1 MPLYEIDQGDVETV
15 TSIVDAHFPRGD
27 LDLVID
33 DASHHVDLTEA
44 SFNVLFPRL
53 RPGGLY
59 VIEDWAWAH
68 VGYGA
73 HRPGQEPLTSFVFE
87 VLMVLPSRLGLIS
100 DITVT
105 RELDHGPAWSGSVRH
120 RGFRHPD
127 HVLGALPGPRHLPA
141 IARVAPAGLNRWPQ
155 RLALTTHRAATK
167 VYETT
172 RNVSTSPS
180 VGFMPPGGPMPLPD
194 LTVPTLRI
202 TAWPDAV
209 IDAVGHDP
217 RSTYVE
223 MFWLGILGPST
234 TWLLRRLVSGLDRH
248 PDGYEL
254 PLAQTASALGL
265 GNKGGRHSPFV
276 RSLARCCQFGA
287 ATFSGST
294 GLAVRRRLP
303 R

>member
-1 MPLYEIDQGDVETV
+1 
-15 TSIVDAHFPRGD
+15 
-27 LDLVID
+27 
-33 DASHHVDLTEA
+33 
-44 SFNVLFPRL
+44 
-53 RPGGLY
+53 
-59 VIEDWAWAH
+59 
-68 VGYGA
+68 
-73 HRPGQEPLTSFVFE
+73 
-87 VLMVLPSRLGLIS
+87 
-100 DITVT
+100 
-105 RELDHGPAWSGSVRH
+105 
-120 RGFRHPD
+120 
-127 HVLGALPGPRHLPA
+127 
-141 IARVAPAGLNRWPQ
+141 
-155 RLALTTHRAATK
+155 
-167 VYETT
+167 
-172 RNVSTSPS
+172 
-180 VGFMPPGGPMPLPD
+180 MPLPD
-194 LTVPTLRI
+194 LTTPTLTV

-234 TWLLRRLVSGLDRH
+234 TWLVRRLVTGLDRH

-303 R
+303 PLTRAQVERLPAELQEAHKDWLETDLRTPSASMLRQRARRLALNLAELDHDLETIEHQLHRWRLHPALAREAALWARDRQREAASVTSLPAPPPPMPPGGEAA